1 MGLMEEK
8 QLNLGE
14 MLDSLSEL
22 NGEQFSLEAFASV
35 LALPDEEFKTLSG
48 IILDELNKSLNN
60 PNDRLL
66 LAQSFNAQGITSDE
80 VIANFKELATQI
92 DSIKDDVLPQ
102 AKRDFIKQIVGL
114 MVNAIAETEGISK
127 RIIQIPIEL
136 CHPNAKIP
144 AYAKPGDA
152 GMDIYALEDFEV
164 APGERKIIKTGLKV
178 AIPRGYELQVRP
190 RSGTSVKTALR
201 VANTPGTIDSGYR
214 DEIGVIIENIEP
226 KIKDIG
232 YDFDDNGNIIIK
244 SILHGSVFNVGKG
257 ERFAQLVLNEVPSA
271 AFYPVESV
279 AQIGENRGGG
289 FGSTGKE

>member
-1 MGLMEEK
+1 MEEK

-102 AKRDFIKQIVGL
+102 AKRDFVKQIVGL

-136 CHPNAKIP
+136 CHSNAKIP

-164 APGERKIIKTGLKV
+164 APGERKIVKTGLKV

-226 KIKDIG
+226 KIKDIA
-232 YDFDDNGNIIIK
+232 YVFDNNGNIIIK

>member
-1 MGLMEEK
+1 MEEK

-102 AKRDFIKQIVGL
+102 AKRDFVKQIVGL

-127 RIIQIPIEL
+127 RIIQIPIKL

-271 AFYPVESV
+271 AFYPVDSV

>member
-1 MGLMEEK
+1 MEEK

-102 AKRDFIKQIVGL
+102 AKRDFVKQIVGL

-226 KIKDIG
+226 KIKDVG

-289 FGSTGKE
+289 FGSTGKK

>member
-1 MGLMEEK
+1 MEEK

-102 AKRDFIKQIVGL
+102 AKRDFVKQIVGL

-271 AFYPVESV
+271 AFYPVDSV

-289 FGSTGKE
+289 FGSTGKK

>member
-1 MGLMEEK
+1 MEEK

-22 NGEQFSLEAFASV
+22 NGEQFSLEAFASI

-80 VIANFKELATQI
+80 AIANFKELAMQI
-92 DSIKDDVLPQ
+92 DSIGDDVLPQ
-102 AKRDFIKQIVGL
+102 AKRDFVKQVVGL
-114 MVNAIAETEGISK
+114 MVNAVAETEGISK

-226 KIKDIG
+226 RIKDIG
-232 YDFDDNGNIIIK
+232 YEFDDNGNIIIK

-271 AFYPVESV
+271 AFYPVDSV

>member
-1 MGLMEEK
+1 MEEK

-22 NGEQFSLEAFASV
+22 NSEQFSLEAFASV

-80 VIANFKELATQI
+80 VIANFKELATPI

-102 AKRDFIKQIVGL
+102 AKRDFVKQIVGL

-271 AFYPVESV
+271 AFYPVDSV

>member
-1 MGLMEEK
+1 MEEK

-102 AKRDFIKQIVGL
+102 AKRDFVKQIVGL

-136 CHPNAKIP
+136 CHPNAKVP

-226 KIKDIG
+226 KIKDIA
-232 YDFDDNGNIIIK
+232 YVFDNNGNIIIK

>member
-1 MGLMEEK
+1 MEEK

-22 NGEQFSLEAFASV
+22 NGEQFSLEAFASI

-92 DSIKDDVLPQ
+92 DSIGDDVLPQ
-102 AKRDFIKQIVGL
+102 AKRDFVKQIVGL

-232 YDFDDNGNIIIK
+232 YEFDDNGNIIIK

-271 AFYPVESV
+271 AFYPVDSV

>member
-1 MGLMEEK
+1 MEEK

-226 KIKDIG
+226 KIKDIA
-232 YDFDDNGNIIIK
+232 YVFDNNGNIIIK

-289 FGSTGKE
+289 FGSTGKK

>member
-1 MGLMEEK
+1 MEEK

-102 AKRDFIKQIVGL
+102 AKRDFVKQIVGL
-114 MVNAIAETEGISK
+114 MVNAIAQTEGISK

-232 YDFDDNGNIIIK
+232 YDFDDNGNITIK

-271 AFYPVESV
+271 AFYPVDSV

>member
-1 MGLMEEK
+1 MEEK

-22 NGEQFSLEAFASV
+22 NSEQFSLEAFASV

-102 AKRDFIKQIVGL
+102 AKRDFVKQIVGS

>member
-1 MGLMEEK
+1 MEQKE
-8 QLNLGE
+8 LNLGE
-14 MLDSLSEL
+14 MLDALSEL
-22 NGEQFSLEAFASV
+22 NGEQFSLEAFASI
-35 LALPDEEFKTLSG
+35 LALPEGEFKSLSG

-66 LAQSFNAQGITSDE
+66 LAQSFNAQGIGSDE
-80 VIANFKELATQI
+80 VIENFKELVTQI
-92 DSIKDDVLPQ
+92 DSINDEVMSKN
-102 AKRDFIKQIVGL
+102 KRDFIKQIIGL

-136 CHPNAKIP
+136 CHPDAKIP
-144 AYAKPGDA
+144 VYAKTGDA
-152 GMDIYALEDFEV
+152 GMDIYATEDFEV

-226 KIKDIG
+226 RIKDIA

-271 AFYPVESV
+271 AFYPVDSV
-279 AQIGENRGGG
+279 VQIGENRGGG

>member
-1 MGLMEEK
+1 MEEK

-60 PNDRLL
+60 SNDILL

-102 AKRDFIKQIVGL
+102 AKRDFVKQIVGL

-271 AFYPVESV
+271 AFYPVDSV

>member
-1 MGLMEEK
+1 MEEK

-102 AKRDFIKQIVGL
+102 AKRDFVKQIVGL

-226 KIKDIG
+226 KIKDIA
-232 YDFDDNGNIIIK
+232 YVFDNNGNIIIK
-244 SILHGSVFNVGKG
+244 SILHGSVFNV
-257 ERFAQLVLNEVPSA
+257 
-271 AFYPVESV
+271 
-279 AQIGENRGGG
+279 
-289 FGSTGKE
+289 

>member
-1 MGLMEEK
+1 MEEK

-102 AKRDFIKQIVGL
+102 AKRDFVKQIVGL

-152 GMDIYALEDFEV
+152 GMDIYAIEDFEV

>member
-1 MGLMEEK
+1 MEEK

-22 NGEQFSLEAFASV
+22 NGEQVRPEAFASV

-102 AKRDFIKQIVGL
+102 AKRDFVKQIVGS

>member
-1 MGLMEEK
+1 MEEK
-8 QLNLGE
+8 QFNLGE

-102 AKRDFIKQIVGL
+102 AKRDFVKQIVGL

-271 AFYPVESV
+271 AFYPVDSV

>member
-1 MGLMEEK
+1 MEEK

-226 KIKDIG
+226 KIKDIA
-232 YDFDDNGNIIIK
+232 YVFDNNGNIIIK

>member
-1 MGLMEEK
+1 MEEK

-102 AKRDFIKQIVGL
+102 AKRDFVKQIVGL

-201 VANTPGTIDSGYR
+201 VANAPGTIDSGYR

-271 AFYPVESV
+271 AFYPVDSV

>member
-1 MGLMEEK
+1 MEEK

-22 NGEQFSLEAFASV
+22 NGEQFSLEAFASI
-35 LALPDEEFKTLSG
+35 LALPEEEFKTLSG

-92 DSIKDDVLPQ
+92 DSIGDDVLPQ
-102 AKRDFIKQIVGL
+102 AKRDFVKQIVGL

-226 KIKDIG
+226 KVKDID
-232 YDFDDNGNIIIK
+232 YDFDETGRPVIT
-244 SILHGSVFNVGKG
+244 SILYGSVFNVGKG

>member
-1 MGLMEEK
+1 MEEK

-102 AKRDFIKQIVGL
+102 AKRDFVKQIVGL

-232 YDFDDNGNIIIK
+232 YDFDDNGNITIK

>member
-1 MGLMEEK
+1 MEEK

-102 AKRDFIKQIVGL
+102 AKRDFVKQIVGL

-289 FGSTGKE
+289 FGSTGKK

>member
-1 MGLMEEK
+1 MEEK

-102 AKRDFIKQIVGL
+102 AKRDFVKQIVGL

-136 CHPNAKIP
+136 YHPNAKIP

-271 AFYPVESV
+271 AFYPVDSV

>member
-1 MGLMEEK
+1 MEEK

-66 LAQSFNAQGITSDE
+66 LAQSFNAQGNTSDE

-92 DSIKDDVLPQ
+92 DSIKDDVLSQ
-102 AKRDFIKQIVGL
+102 AKRDFVKQIVGL

-226 KIKDIG
+226 KIKDIA
-232 YDFDDNGNIIIK
+232 YVFDNNGNIIIK

>member
-1 MGLMEEK
+1 MIHF
-8 QLNLGE
+8 QNC
-14 MLDSLSEL
+14 
-22 NGEQFSLEAFASV
+22 EQFSLEAFASV

-102 AKRDFIKQIVGL
+102 AKRDFVKQIVGL

-271 AFYPVESV
+271 AFYPVDSV

>member
-102 AKRDFIKQIVGL
+102 AKRDFVKQIVGL

-226 KIKDIG
+226 EVKDIG
-232 YDFDDNGNIIIK
+232 YVFDNNGNIIIK

-271 AFYPVESV
+271 AFYPVDSV

-289 FGSTGKE
+289 FGSTGKK

>member
-1 MGLMEEK
+1 MEEK

>member
-1 MGLMEEK
+1 MEEK

-102 AKRDFIKQIVGL
+102 AKRDFVKQIVGL

-232 YDFDDNGNIIIK
+232 YDFDETGRPVIT

-271 AFYPVESV
+271 AFYPVDSV

>member
-1 MGLMEEK
+1 MEEK

-48 IILDELNKSLNN
+48 IILNELNKSLNN

-102 AKRDFIKQIVGL
+102 AKRDFVKQIVGL

-289 FGSTGKE
+289 FGSTGKK

>member
-1 MGLMEEK
+1 MEEK

-102 AKRDFIKQIVGL
+102 AKRDFVKQIVGL

-226 KIKDIG
+226 KIKDIA
-232 YDFDDNGNIIIK
+232 YVFDNNGNIIIK

-271 AFYPVESV
+271 AFYPVDSV

>member
-1 MGLMEEK
+1 MEEK

-22 NGEQFSLEAFASV
+22 NGEQFSLEAFASI

-66 LAQSFNAQGITSDE
+66 LTQSFNAQGITSDE

-92 DSIKDDVLPQ
+92 DSIGDDVLPQ
-102 AKRDFIKQIVGL
+102 AKRDFVKQIVGL

-136 CHPNAKIP
+136 CHSNAKIP
-144 AYAKPGDA
+144 VYAKPGDA
-152 GMDIYALEDFEV
+152 GMDIYAIEDFEV

-226 KIKDIG
+226 KVKDIG
-232 YDFDDNGNIIIK
+232 YEFDDNGNITIK

-271 AFYPVESV
+271 AFYPVDSV

>member
-1 MGLMEEK
+1 MEEK

-102 AKRDFIKQIVGL
+102 AKRDFVKQIVGL

-271 AFYPVESV
+271 AFYPVDSI

-289 FGSTGKE
+289 FGSTGKK

>member
-1 MGLMEEK
+1 MEEK

-102 AKRDFIKQIVGL
+102 AKRDFVKQIVGL

-279 AQIGENRGGG
+279 AQIGKNRGGG

>member
-1 MGLMEEK
+1 MEEK

-80 VIANFKELATQI
+80 VIANFNELATQI

-102 AKRDFIKQIVGL
+102 AKRDFVKQIVGS

-201 VANTPGTIDSGYR
+201 IANTPGTIDSGYR

>member
-1 MGLMEEK
+1 MEEK

-102 AKRDFIKQIVGL
+102 AKRDFVKQIVGL

-232 YDFDDNGNIIIK
+232 YDFDDHGNIIIK

>member
-1 MGLMEEK
+1 MGEK

-102 AKRDFIKQIVGL
+102 AKRDFVKQIVGL

>member
-1 MGLMEEK
+1 MEEK

-22 NGEQFSLEAFASV
+22 NGEQFSLEAFAPV

-102 AKRDFIKQIVGL
+102 AKRDFVKQIVGL

-226 KIKDIG
+226 KIKDIA
-232 YDFDDNGNIIIK
+232 YVFDNNGNIIIK

-271 AFYPVESV
+271 AFYPVDSV

>member
-1 MGLMEEK
+1 MEEK

-102 AKRDFIKQIVGL
+102 AKRDFVKQIVGL

-214 DEIGVIIENIEP
+214 DEIGIIIENIEP
-226 KIKDIG
+226 KIKDIS

-289 FGSTGKE
+289 FGSTGKK

>member
-1 MGLMEEK
+1 MEEK

-102 AKRDFIKQIVGL
+102 AKRDFVKQIVGL

-232 YDFDDNGNIIIK
+232 YVFDNNGNIIIK
-244 SILHGSVFNVGKG
+244 SIFHGSVFNVGKG

-271 AFYPVESV
+271 AFYPVDSV
-279 AQIGENRGGG
+279 TQIGENRGGG

>member
-1 MGLMEEK
+1 MEEK

-35 LALPDEEFKTLSG
+35 LALPDEEFKTLSV

-102 AKRDFIKQIVGL
+102 AKRDFVKQIVGL

-271 AFYPVESV
+271 AFYPVDSV

-289 FGSTGKE
+289 FGSTGKK